1 VDLNISND
9 KEKQDMLNNPT
20 LDKLLELK
28 LTGMVKALKQQ
39 EDMPELTKLSFD
51 ERFGL
56 LVDAEYSEREN
67 ANLVQRLKVAKLRHA
82 ACVEDLDFK
91 EAHGLDRRM
100 IAQIS
105 ACNWIKEGL
114 NVLIT
119 GKTGVGKTYLACAL
133 AQKACRL
140 GFASL
145 YMRAPR
151 FFQELTVARLSGKYS
166 RLLTRL
172 AKFDLLVLD
181 DFALVPVTD
190 EQSRDL
196 LEVTDDRCGKNSL
209 IVAAQLPV
217 DHWHQTFANKTLAD
231 AILDGVV
238 HQSYKLSLEG
248 DSRRKNK
255 KKNDHDTNN

>member
-1 VDLNISND
+1 
-9 KEKQDMLNNPT
+9 MLNNPT
-20 LDKLLELK
+20 ADKLMELK
-28 LTGMVKALKQQ
+28 LTGMVRALKQQ
-39 EDMPELTKLSFD
+39 EDMPELAKLSFD
-51 ERFGL
+51 ERLGL
-56 LVDAEYSEREN
+56 LVDAEYTERESTKL
-67 ANLVQRLKVAKLRHA
+67 AQRLKVAKLRHA
-82 ACVEDLDFK
+82 ACVEDIDFK
-91 EAHGLDRRM
+91 ESNGLDRRM
-100 IAQIS
+100 VGQLS

-151 FFQELTVARLSGKYS
+151 FFQELTVARLSGSYS
-166 RLLTRL
+166 RLLNRL

-181 DFALVPVTD
+181 DFALVPVTE

-196 LEVTDDRCGKNSL
+196 LEVTDDRCGKSSL

-217 DHWHQTFANKTLAD
+217 DNWHQTFANKTLAD
-231 AILDGVV
+231 AILDRVV
-238 HQSYKLSLEG
+238 HQSYKLSLDGE
-248 DSRRKNK
+248 SRRKNK
-255 KKNDHDTNN
+255 KKPDRDTNE

>member
-1 VDLNISND
+1 
-9 KEKQDMLNNPT
+9 MLNNPT
-20 LDKLLELK
+20 VDKLLELK

-39 EDMPELTKLSFD
+39 ADMPELAKLSFD
-51 ERFGL
+51 ERLGL
-56 LVDAEYSEREN
+56 LVDAEYSERESSK
-67 ANLVQRLKVAKLRHA
+67 LVQRLKVAKLRHS

-91 EAHGLDRRM
+91 ESNGLDRRTV
-100 IAQIS
+100 AQLS
-105 ACNWIKEGL
+105 ACTWIKEGL

-166 RLLTRL
+166 RLLARL
-172 AKFDLLVLD
+172 AKVDLLVLD
-181 DFALVPVTD
+181 DFALVPVTE

-196 LEVTDDRCGKNSL
+196 LEVTDDRCGKSSL

-217 DHWHQTFANKTLAD
+217 DNWHQTFANKTLAD
-231 AILDGVV
+231 AILDRVV
-238 HQSYKLSLEG
+238 HQSYKLPLDGE
-248 DSRRKNK
+248 SRRKNK
-255 KKNDHDTNN
+255 KKNDRDTND